1 VVVEGCAELVKR
13 IGREVMRFACRDA
26 GTSRSAGMRVSDP
39 AAIRANFITGML
51 PIRTGLTSVGLAGS
65 PIGMPEQAP
74 TIAARPVQVP
84 DYAGDSV
91 PDQESDLRQIKGE
104 IAIK

>member
-1 VVVEGCAELVKR
+1 MVVEGCAELVKR

-39 AAIRANFITGML
+39 AAIRANFIAGML

-65 PIGMPEQAP
+65 PIGMPEQAL
-74 TIAARPVQVP
+74 T
-84 DYAGDSV
+84 
-91 PDQESDLRQIKGE
+91 DQETDLRKINVNFLKQIK
-104 IAIK
+104 

>member
-1 VVVEGCAELVKR
+1 MVVEGCAELVTR
-13 IGREVMRFACRDA
+13 MGREVMRFACRDA

-65 PIGMPEQAP
+65 PIGMPEQASS
-74 TIAARPVQVP
+74 TSTKRVTRRTQGTRVP
-84 DYAGDSV
+84 DWLVA
-91 PDQESDLRQIKGE
+91 PPMR
-104 IAIK
+104 

>member
-1 VVVEGCAELVKR
+1 VKR

-26 GTSRSAGMRVSDP
+26 RDRSSRDSRQFHYRHVANPHRVDVRGTR
-39 AAIRANFITGML
+39 
-51 PIRTGLTSVGLAGS
+51 GS

-74 TIAARPVQVP
+74 SIAARPVQIR

-91 PDQESDLRQIKGE
+91 TDQESDLRQVKDNKE
-104 IAIK
+104 I